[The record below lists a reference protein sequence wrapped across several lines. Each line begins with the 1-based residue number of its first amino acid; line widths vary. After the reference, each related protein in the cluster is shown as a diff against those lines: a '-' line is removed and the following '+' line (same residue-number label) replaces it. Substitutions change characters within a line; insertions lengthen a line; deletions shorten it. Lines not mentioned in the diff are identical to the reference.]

1 LLILILFPL
10 LLASLANVDLVP
22 EVRDVLAGLI
32 VHDVGPSA
40 GPALLH
46 GGQDIVFRTKLTGD
60 MNLDRERSVTDFV
73 QFEFFAAPLRLN
85 ELAGFEF

>member
-1 LLILILFPL
+1 
-10 LLASLANVDLVP
+10 
-22 EVRDVLAGLI
+22 
-32 VHDVGPSA
+32 
-40 GPALLH
+40 
-46 GGQDIVFRTKLTGD
+46 